1 MIQVKSTEIIMIG
14 QMDNSDGTFE
24 QVNRIY
30 DRGGCAPTITT
41 REPPKILVDGI
52 RESQTSN

>member
-1 MIQVKSTEIIMIG
+1 MIG